1 MKTLF
6 SLAAAMYLLSGCV
19 ASDSISHA
27 DDPAAVSRDQ
37 GPVFCRDGMAPPC
50 TPRS

>member
-1 MKTLF
+1 MKLLLG
-6 SLAAAMYLLSGCV
+6 LAAAISLLSGCV
-19 ASDSISHA
+19 ASDGISHA